1 MESLK
6 LHNLHFAVC
15 VYTLYIIYYIYIVY
29 THYILY
35 IYNQNSENNTAN
47 PAVFISSSDASFP
60 NPLYLQLAHIGV
72 QPFSCV

>member
-6 LHNLHFAVC
+6 LHNLDFVVC
-15 VYTLYIIYYIYIVY
+15 VYI
-29 THYILY
+29 YILY